1 MAPVILSARDTVSVR
16 EPSMSAPSTATPVS
30 PAPAAS
36 DDRQGAVTLPPVEY
50 RIRVA
55 DPGAHLFALE
65 CVVPEPDPRGQVVSL
80 PAWIPGSYMIREFAR
95 NIVGIAALA
104 DGEPCALDKLD
115 KHSWRAAVKPGTRKL
130 VLQYQVYAWDLSVR
144 SAHLDTTH
152 GFFNGTSVFLAVA
165 GRTGAP
171 CIVTIERPEDDRCR
185 KWKLITAMPPEHGR
199 AADGCRFG
207 RFRVSDYD
215 ELVDHPVEMGDFT
228 LARFEAAGVVHDV
241 ALSGRHD
248 CDLDR
253 LCADLRRICEWQIA
267 LFGAPAP
274 VDYYAFLT
282 LVVGD
287 GYGGLE
293 HRASTAL
300 ICSRADL
307 PWKGMEGLPEA
318 YRSFLGLC
326 SHEYFHTWNVKRIKP
341 AAFTP
346 YDLTRENHTRL
357 LWAFEGFTSYYD
369 DLALVRSGVI
379 GVDDYLELLGKT
391 MSNVMRGSGRLK
403 QSVAESSFDAW
414 TKYYRQDENAPNAIV
429 SYYAKG
435 ALIALALDL
444 QLRAGS
450 AGRTSLD
457 DVMRLLWQ
465 RHGLSGLGVPE
476 DGIYAAV
483 RDVAGEGLG
492 RRLARWLQK
501 AVEGCDDLPLARLL
515 KPVGVTLEAAQA
527 SSAPVLGIKLA
538 AGGGEAKVANVFDAG
553 PAQRAGVS
561 AGDVLVALDGLR
573 IASAKSLED
582 MLSRRRAGDEVS
594 VHVFRRD
601 ELMNFRLLLA
611 EAPADKYGL
620 KLSERAPAGAR
631 ALRKGWLGR

>member
-1 MAPVILSARDTVSVR
+1 MSARLV
-16 EPSMSAPSTATPVS
+16 STAQASLPVGS
-30 PAPAAS
+30 PRSRKP
-36 DDRQGAVTLPPVEY
+36 PPVEY
-50 RIRVA
+50 RIRPA
-55 DPGAHLFALE
+55 NPGAHLFE
-65 CVVPEPDPRGQVVSL
+65 VSCIVHEPDPQGQVLSL

-95 NIVGIAALA
+95 NIVRLSAQA
-104 DGEPCALDKLD
+104 DGEPCAVEKLD
-115 KHSWRAAVKPGTRKL
+115 KHTWRAKSRPGTKTL
-130 VLQYQVYAWDLSVR
+130 ALHYEVYAWDLSVR

-165 GRTGAP
+165 GRTEEP
-171 CIVTIERPEDDRCR
+171 CIVTIDKPDADACR
-185 KWKLITAMPPEHGR
+185 HWKLITALPPEHGR
-199 AADGCRFG
+199 PGESCRFG
-207 RFRVSDYD
+207 RFRAADYD
-215 ELVDHPVEMGDFT
+215 ELIDHPVEMGEFT
-228 LARFEAAGVVHDV
+228 VARFEAAGVPHDI
-241 ALSGRHD
+241 ALTGRHD

-253 LCADLRRICEWQIA
+253 LCADLARICEWQIG
-267 LFGAPAP
+267 LFGKPAP

-282 LVVGD
+282 MVVGD

-300 ICSRADL
+300 ICSRGDL

-318 YRSFLGLC
+318 YRTFLGLC

-346 YDLTRENHTRL
+346 YDLGRENHTRL

-379 GVDDYLELLGKT
+379 GVDEYLELLAKT
-391 MSNVMRGSGRLK
+391 ISNVMRGSGRLK

-435 ALIALALDL
+435 ALIALTLDL

-465 RHGLSGLGVPE
+465 RHGLTGVGVPE

-483 RDVAGEGLG
+483 REVGGDGLG
-492 RRLARWLQK
+492 ARLARWLER
-501 AVEGCDDLPLARLL
+501 AVEGRDDLPLARLL
-515 KPVGVTLEAAQA
+515 KAVAVTLEAAAA
-527 SSAPVLGIKLA
+527 STSPVLGWKL
-538 AGGGEAKVANVFDAG
+538 GGNGEAKVLNVYDGG
-553 PAQRAGVS
+553 PAQAAGVS
-561 AGDVLVALDGLR
+561 AGDVVVALDGLKV
-573 IASAKSLED
+573 AGAKAMDD
-582 MLSRRRAGDEVS
+582 MLARRRAGDELTL
-594 VHVFRRD
+594 HVFRRD
-601 ELMNFRLLLA
+601 ELMSFRLA
-611 EAPADKYGL
+611 PAAAPADKFSL
-620 KLSERAPAGAR
+620 KRAERARPEALE
-631 ALRKGWLGR
+631 LRKGWLGA